1 MLQPIEKFQAVRPA
15 IQRIQYER
23 KMFKQKGPLHY
34 VFDIDDTLI
43 FDNGRSTP
51 NVQVVKLLEEAK
63 ANGDQVHLITARGL
77 SARSETVAEL
87 KRAGIK

>member
-1 MLQPIEKFQAVRPA
+1 M
-15 IQRIQYER
+15 
-23 KMFKQKGPLHY
+23 HY

-63 ANGDQVHLITARGL
+63 ANGDLVHLITARGL

-87 KRAGIK
+87 KRAGIKYDTLDLAPEAKRKDAFTISNKKREKREQ